1 MIKIIIM
8 KANVTVFKISIV
20 VKIWLKYSVRGAT
33 QNFLE
38 FARNNMNTYFKS

>member
-1 MIKIIIM
+1 MFWLQETIIF
-8 KANVTVFKISIV
+8 TVLNI
-20 VKIWLKYSVRGAT
+20 RGAT